1 MKKEDEK
8 LICALLL
15 GDEKEACQALDEG
28 GNPEIIIKTSH
39 SVNTIDGIVK
49 SLSISKVETP
59 LIIGCRLGMDKLVKK
74 LVGMGVDIKS
84 IDNGHAY
91 KDYVIQRPM
100 IVSRHQNVGIAT
112 SHWRENG

>member
-8 LICALLL
+8 LVCALML
-15 GDEKEACQALDEG
+15 GDEKGACQALDEG
-28 GNPEIIIKTSH
+28 GNPEIIIQTCH

-49 SLSISKVETP
+49 TLSMSKVETP
-59 LIIGCRLGMDKLVKK
+59 LIIGCRMGMDKLVKK
-74 LVGMGVDIKS
+74 LIGMGVDIRS

-91 KDYVIQRPM
+91 KDYVIQRPTV
-100 IVSRHQNVGIAT
+100 VSKHQNIGIAT